1 MNSVCVCMLLYVYL
15 CVCVSMCIIIMSS
28 EEEVTNLRAWG
39 GAWRV
44 GERKGGGK

>member
-1 MNSVCVCMLLYVYL
+1 MNSVCVCCCMYI
-15 CVCVSMCIIIMSS
+15 CVCESMCIIIMSN